1 MVSSL
6 MFWIKFPIWSKRRI
20 TENGDRIKLINLQ
33 ISLQLMESI
42 RKWLYKPKVS
52 VFLVSSNINNN
63 LMFTPHNN
71 LQLKSVSF
79 ISTKTH
85 IAKIGRIIVI
95 SRSRLAEVSLS
106 TFVVTFFL
114 VLFYLLGVFIVRIV
128 VSQVMVE

>member
-85 IAKIGRIIVI
+85 IAKIGWIIVI